1 MSIAYQ
7 ISVQGPLL
15 LATASGVDDSFEE
28 VQRYGAA
35 VLEAALANKCTLV
48 ICDERDLIYKTDT
61 VDLYVLARSLAE
73 NAPKM
78 ARVALVCKAE
88 QFKDASFWQVVATN
102 RGLTVRA
109 FKEMEAAQAWIEGKP
124 VP

>member
-7 ISVQGPLL
+7 ISVQGNHLL
-15 LATASGVDDSFEE
+15 VTASGVDDSFEE

-35 VLEAALANKCTLV
+35 VLEAALANNCLRV

-61 VDLYVLARSLAE
+61 LDLYALAKSLAE
-73 NAPKM
+73 CVPTM
-78 ARVALVCKAE
+78 ARVALVCKAD
-88 QFKDASFWQVVATN
+88 QFKDAAFWQVVATN

-109 FKEMEAAQAWIEGKP
+109 FKDMEAAHAWIAG
-124 VP
+124 